1 MNFLASRSQL
11 RANFLRWALLLVPGI
26 ILLGSISGLLSN
38 SGAENPWYASLNK
51 PEISPPSVIFPIVWT
66 TLYAMM
72 GFAAAVIFA
81 AAGARGRGIAFLA
94 FAVQLALNLAWS
106 PVFFGAH
113 QIAAALVVILLLD
126 VAVLVTIGLFWRI
139 RWLAGAL
146 LLPYLAWIL
155 FATMLTW
162 QYHELN
168 PDADGR
174 VVSGAVER
182 IAL

>member
-1 MNFLASRSQL
+1 MNFLASPSQL
-11 RANFLRWALLLVPGI
+11 RASFLRWALVLVPGI
-26 ILLGSISGLLSN
+26 ILLGSLSGLLSV
-38 SGAENPWYASLNK
+38 SGPDNPWYASLTK
-51 PEISPPSVIFPIVWT
+51 PAISPPSAIFPVVWT

-72 GFAAAVIFA
+72 GFAAALICSA
-81 AAGARGRGIAFLA
+81 SGARGRGIAFLA

-113 QIAAALVVILLLD
+113 QITAALVVILLLD

-146 LLPYLAWIL
+146 LLPYLCWIL
-155 FATMLTW
+155 FATLLTW
-162 QYHELN
+162 QYLRLN

-174 VVSGAVER
+174 EVTGAVER